1 MHGCVCVCGV
11 CVCVC
16 VCVHVCVGMCVCV
29 REQRRSDRVN
39 GVNNYDHVRLE
50 NVQKS
55 ISSLYPATLLYM
67 IVQIDLSSP
76 KLLIDTLYPTCTP
89 VGE

>member
-1 MHGCVCVCGV
+1 MGRGGGEAQPNAAH
-11 CVCVC
+11 
-16 VCVHVCVGMCVCV
+16 
-29 REQRRSDRVN
+29 QRRSDRVN

-55 ISSLYPATLLYM
+55 ISPLYLATLLYT
-67 IVQIDLSSP
+67 IVQMGLSSQ
-76 KLLIDTLYPTCTP
+76 KLLIDTLYPRCTP

>member
-1 MHGCVCVCGV
+1 MGRG
-11 CVCVC
+11 
-16 VCVHVCVGMCVCV
+16 
-29 REQRRSDRVN
+29 SDRVN
-39 GVNNYDHVRLE
+39 GVNNYDHVCLE

-55 ISSLYPATLLYM
+55 ISPLYPAPLLYM
-67 IVQIDLSSP
+67 IVQMDLSSQ

>member
-1 MHGCVCVCGV
+1 MALPSLVPRPHPSRGEKGS
-11 CVCVC
+11 
-16 VCVHVCVGMCVCV
+16 G
-29 REQRRSDRVN
+29 QRRSDRVN

-55 ISSLYPATLLYM
+55 ISPLYTATLLYT
-67 IVQIDLSSP
+67 IVQMDLSSQ